1 MNRGIL
7 ALVSSIGCMSA
18 GSLQTLADAMHIP
31 HLFIQRSPA
40 GTPRSA
46 CPQTSRMPGTDDYTL
61 MVRPPVYLNEV
72 IMQVVSEY
80 SWQKFILFYDSDF
93 DIRGIED
100 FLDRTSQQGMDVSL
114 QKVESNINMMITS
127 LFRTM
132 RVEELHRYRD
142 TLRRAVLF
150 MSPTTAKAFIT
161 EVVETNLVAFDC
173 HWILINEEISDYDLQ
188 ELVMKSIGR
197 LTLVRQ
203 TFPMPQNTTQRCVK
217 HNHRINTSLCDPKN
231 PKSQQ
236 LEITNRYIYDTVL
249 LLANTFHRKLEDRK
263 WHSMASLSCIRK
275 NSKPWQGG
283 KSMLDTVKKFGV
295 SGLTS
300 FLEFTDNGTNP
311 NIFFEILGTNYG
323 EDRGRGVSRGRWEI
337 GERVKGAGSGRGGD
351 AGKMCG
357 AGEEGGEGEKKL
369 KGNTE
374 EHGGREERTL
384 ATWDPVHGLN
394 GTLTDR
400 KLENNMRGVVLRVVT
415 VLCTQK
421 NQRLV
426 TVVTSA
432 GMSDFNLLL
441 YSKSVLCLVFRPSF
455 IRLCRDVERGQFES
469 LRSQFVMV
477 SENVLGKPKKY
488 QGYSI
493 DVLDALSNY
502 LGFKYEI
509 YVAPDHKYGSLQP
522 DGQWN
527 GLMGELV
534 FKRADVGL
542 SALTITPE
550 RESVVDF
557 TTRYMDYSVGVLLR
571 KAERTVDMFACLAP
585 FDLSLWACIAG
596 TVLLVGILVYLLN
609 WLNPPRLPM
618 GSVSSTTLYNS
629 MWFVYGSFVQ
639 QGGEVPYTTLATR
652 MMMGVWWMFALIVIS
667 SYTANLAA
675 FLTITRI
682 ENSIQSL
689 QDLSKQTELPYG
701 TVLDSAVYD
710 QVRSKAMNPFE
721 RDPMYSQMWRMI
733 NRTGGGENNV
743 EESKEGIRKVKYG
756 RFGFVWDAAVLEY
769 VANNDEDCSFY
780 TVSSNAPDRGYGI
793 AMQHGS
799 PYRDIFSQ
807 RILELQQ
814 NGDMDILKLKW
825 WPRDSPC
832 DLYSSVQSRQRGNA
846 LDIHSFAGVFCVLA
860 AGVVLSCLIAMVES
874 WWSRRKGSRVPSK
887 EVGGRIGDRTEESW
901 YRERQAADPCPHS
914 PNEHPLALGGQTQN
928 QTSSTANT
936 TVSTATHYQPP
947 ACCDIPCALIVQH
960 SYEPANPSEL
970 APKMRMTTFT
980 TSPPTPSLC
989 TEDESPHKQFSTS
1002 SVDLTPLDMDA
1013 LPAARQALEQISD
1026 FRNTHI
1032 TTTTFIPEQ
1041 IQTLSRSLSAKAAA
1055 GFSAGFGS
1063 GGGGVLQDHRT
1074 GGVGPFRQRA
1084 PNGGF
1089 FRSPIKT
1096 MSSIPYQP
1104 TGPGPNFGYGN
1115 DPDRGTSI

>member
-46 CPQTSRMPGTDDYTL
+46 CPPTSRLPGTDDYTL

-150 MSPTTAKAFIT
+150 MSPATAKAFIT

-197 LTLVRQ
+197 LTVVRQ

-231 PKSQQ
+231 PKAQQ

-300 FLEFTDNGTNP
+300 FLEFTENGSNP

-323 EDRGRGVSRGRWEI
+323 EDRGRGVSR
-337 GERVKGAGSGRGGD
+337 
-351 AGKMCG
+351 
-357 AGEEGGEGEKKL
+357 
-369 KGNTE
+369 
-374 EHGGREERTL
+374 L

-415 VLCTQK
+415 VLEE
-421 NQRLV
+421 
-426 TVVTSA
+426 
-432 GMSDFNLLL
+432 
-441 YSKSVLCLVFRPSF
+441 P
-455 IRLCRDVERGQFES
+455 
-469 LRSQFVMV
+469 FVMV

-488 QGYSI
+488 QGFSI

-534 FKRADVGL
+534 FK
-542 SALTITPE
+542 
-550 RESVVDF
+550 
-557 TTRYMDYSVGVLLR
+557 
-571 KAERTVDMFACLAP
+571 
-585 FDLSLWACIAG
+585 
-596 TVLLVGILVYLLN
+596 
-609 WLNPPRLPM
+609 
-618 GSVSSTTLYNS
+618 
-629 MWFVYGSFVQ
+629 
-639 QGGEVPYTTLATR
+639 
-652 MMMGVWWMFALIVIS
+652 
-667 SYTANLAA
+667 
-675 FLTITRI
+675 
-682 ENSIQSL
+682 
-689 QDLSKQTELPYG
+689 
-701 TVLDSAVYD
+701 
-710 QVRSKAMNPFE
+710 
-721 RDPMYSQMWRMI
+721 
-733 NRTGGGENNV
+733 
-743 EESKEGIRKVKYG
+743 
-756 RFGFVWDAAVLEY
+756 
-769 VANNDEDCSFY
+769 
-780 TVSSNAPDRGYGI
+780 
-793 AMQHGS
+793 
-799 PYRDIFSQ
+799 
-807 RILELQQ
+807 
-814 NGDMDILKLKW
+814 
-825 WPRDSPC
+825 
-832 DLYSSVQSRQRGNA
+832 
-846 LDIHSFAGVFCVLA
+846 
-860 AGVVLSCLIAMVES
+860 
-874 WWSRRKGSRVPSK
+874 
-887 EVGGRIGDRTEESW
+887 
-901 YRERQAADPCPHS
+901 
-914 PNEHPLALGGQTQN
+914 
-928 QTSSTANT
+928 
-936 TVSTATHYQPP
+936 
-947 ACCDIPCALIVQH
+947 
-960 SYEPANPSEL
+960 
-970 APKMRMTTFT
+970 
-980 TSPPTPSLC
+980 
-989 TEDESPHKQFSTS
+989 
-1002 SVDLTPLDMDA
+1002 
-1013 LPAARQALEQISD
+1013 
-1026 FRNTHI
+1026 
-1032 TTTTFIPEQ
+1032 
-1041 IQTLSRSLSAKAAA
+1041 
-1055 GFSAGFGS
+1055 
-1063 GGGGVLQDHRT
+1063 
-1074 GGVGPFRQRA
+1074 
-1084 PNGGF
+1084 
-1089 FRSPIKT
+1089 
-1096 MSSIPYQP
+1096 
-1104 TGPGPNFGYGN
+1104 
-1115 DPDRGTSI
+1115 

>member
-1 MNRGIL
+1 MLLVAVFWSQEWKSTLSDSIIHIGAIFDESARKDDEVFRLAVADLNLNNEILETEKITISVEFVDGNNPFQAVQEACELMNRGIL

-46 CPQTSRMPGTDDYTL
+46 CPPTSRVPGTDDYTL

-80 SWQKFILFYDSDF
+80 SWQKFVLFYDSDF

-100 FLDRTSQQGMDVSL
+100 FLDSTSQQGMDVSL

-150 MSPTTAKAFIT
+150 MSPATAKAFIT

-203 TFPMPQNTTQRCVK
+203 MFPMPQNTTQRCVK

-231 PKSQQ
+231 PKAQQ

-323 EDRGRGVSRGRWEI
+323 EDRGRGVSR
-337 GERVKGAGSGRGGD
+337 
-351 AGKMCG
+351 
-357 AGEEGGEGEKKL
+357 
-369 KGNTE
+369 
-374 EHGGREERTL
+374 L

-415 VLCTQK
+415 VLEE
-421 NQRLV
+421 
-426 TVVTSA
+426 
-432 GMSDFNLLL
+432 
-441 YSKSVLCLVFRPSF
+441 P
-455 IRLCRDVERGQFES
+455 
-469 LRSQFVMV
+469 FVMV

-488 QGYSI
+488 QGFSI

-733 NRTGGGENNV
+733 NRTGGSDNNV

-780 TVSSNAPDRGYGI
+780 TVSNNAPDRGYGI

-825 WPRDSPC
+825 WPKDSPC
-832 DLYSSVQSRQRGNA
+832 DLYSSVQTRQRGNA

-887 EVGGRIGDRTEESW
+887 EDDKEIDL
-901 YRERQAADPCPHS
+901 
-914 PNEHPLALGGQTQN
+914 EHLHRRVN
-928 QTSSTANT
+928 
-936 TVSTATHYQPP
+936 
-947 ACCDIPCALIVQH
+947 
-960 SYEPANPSEL
+960 
-970 APKMRMTTFT
+970 
-980 TSPPTPSLC
+980 SLC

-1063 GGGGVLQDHRT
+1063 GGSGGGGLQDHRT

>member
-1 MNRGIL
+1 MKVVMLVLLSVVFWSQEWKCAQSDSIIHIGAIFDESARKDDEVFRLAVADLNLNNEILETEKITISVEFVDGNNPFQAVQEACELMNRGIL

-18 GSLQTLADAMHIP
+18 GSLQTLANAMHIP
-31 HLFIQRSPA
+31 HLFIQLSPA
-40 GTPRSA
+40 GTPRSS
-46 CPQTSRMPGTDDYTL
+46 CPPTSRLPGTDDYTL
-61 MVRPPVYLNEV
+61 MVRPPVYLNDV

-93 DIRGIED
+93 DIRGIQD
-100 FLDRTSQQGMDVSL
+100 FLDRTSQHGMDVSL

-150 MSPTTAKAFIT
+150 MSPATAKAFIT

-197 LTLVRQ
+197 LTVVRQ
-203 TFPMPQNTTQRCVK
+203 MFPMPQNTSQRCVK
-217 HNHRINTSLCDPKN
+217 HNHRINTSLCDPKS
-231 PKSQQ
+231 PKAQQ

-300 FLEFTDNGTNP
+300 FLEFTDNGSNP

-323 EDRGRGVSRGRWEI
+323 EDRGRGVSR
-337 GERVKGAGSGRGGD
+337 
-351 AGKMCG
+351 
-357 AGEEGGEGEKKL
+357 
-369 KGNTE
+369 
-374 EHGGREERTL
+374 L
-384 ATWDPVHGLN
+384 ATWNPVHGLN

-415 VLCTQK
+415 VLEE
-421 NQRLV
+421 
-426 TVVTSA
+426 
-432 GMSDFNLLL
+432 
-441 YSKSVLCLVFRPSF
+441 P
-455 IRLCRDVERGQFES
+455 
-469 LRSQFVMV
+469 FVMV

-488 QGYSI
+488 QGFSI

-596 TVLLVGILVYLLN
+596 TVLLIGILVYLLN
-609 WLNPPRLPM
+609 WLNPPRLPV

-733 NRTGGGENNV
+733 NRTGGGDNNV

-780 TVSSNAPDRGYGI
+780 TISSSAPDRGYGM

-814 NGDMDILKLKW
+814 NGDMDILKMKW
-825 WPRDSPC
+825 WPKDSPC
-832 DLYSSVQSRQRGNA
+832 DLYSSVQSWQRGNA
-846 LDIHSFAGVFCVLA
+846 LDINSFAGVFCVLA

-887 EVGGRIGDRTEESW
+887 ET
-901 YRERQAADPCPHS
+901 QADGPSLRPNPDPCPHS
-914 PNEHPLALGGQTQN
+914 PNQRSLTHHSGQN
-928 QTSSTANT
+928 QIPNASSGVAPPTS
-936 TVSTATHYQPP
+936 HYQPP

-960 SYEPANPSEL
+960 SYDPNNPSEIT
-970 APKMRMTTFT
+970 PKMRMTTFT
-980 TSPPTPSLC
+980 TSPPTPR
-989 TEDESPHKQFSTS
+989 TIRRSTWNTYTAG
-1002 SVDLTPLDMDA
+1002 LTACAP
-1013 LPAARQALEQISD
+1013 
-1026 FRNTHI
+1026 
-1032 TTTTFIPEQ
+1032 
-1041 IQTLSRSLSAKAAA
+1041 
-1055 GFSAGFGS
+1055 
-1063 GGGGVLQDHRT
+1063 RT
-1074 GGVGPFRQRA
+1074 RA
-1084 PNGGF
+1084 PISS
-1089 FRSPIKT
+1089 SPPLPLI
-1096 MSSIPYQP
+1096 
-1104 TGPGPNFGYGN
+1104 
-1115 DPDRGTSI
+1115 

>member
-1 MNRGIL
+1 MKVLSVMLLVAVFWSQEWRSALSDSIIHIGAIFDESARKDDEVFRLAVADLNLNNEILETEKITISVEFVDGNNPFQAVQEACELMNRGIL

-31 HLFIQRSPA
+31 HLFIQRSTA
-40 GTPRSA
+40 GTPRSS
-46 CPQTSRMPGTDDYTL
+46 CPPTSRLPGTDDYTL

-80 SWQKFILFYDSDF
+80 SWQKFIVFYDSDF

-150 MSPTTAKAFIT
+150 MSPATAKAFIT

-231 PKSQQ
+231 PRAQQ

-323 EDRGRGVSRGRWEI
+323 EDRGRGVSR
-337 GERVKGAGSGRGGD
+337 
-351 AGKMCG
+351 
-357 AGEEGGEGEKKL
+357 
-369 KGNTE
+369 
-374 EHGGREERTL
+374 L
-384 ATWDPVHGLN
+384 ASWDPVHGLN

-415 VLCTQK
+415 VLEE
-421 NQRLV
+421 
-426 TVVTSA
+426 
-432 GMSDFNLLL
+432 
-441 YSKSVLCLVFRPSF
+441 P
-455 IRLCRDVERGQFES
+455 
-469 LRSQFVMV
+469 FVMV

-488 QGYSI
+488 QGFSI

-596 TVLLVGILVYLLN
+596 TVLLIGILVYLLN

-652 MMMGVWWMFALIVIS
+652 MMMGFWWMFALIVIS

-733 NRTGGGENNV
+733 NRTGGGDNNV

-780 TVSSNAPDRGYGI
+780 TVSNSAPDRGYGI

-825 WPRDSPC
+825 WPKDSPC
-832 DLYSSVQSRQRGNA
+832 DLYSSVQTRQRGSA

-860 AGVVLSCLIAMVES
+860 AGVVLACLIAMVES

-887 EVGGRIGDRTEESW
+887 EDDKEIDL
-901 YRERQAADPCPHS
+901 
-914 PNEHPLALGGQTQN
+914 EHLHRRVN
-928 QTSSTANT
+928 
-936 TVSTATHYQPP
+936 
-947 ACCDIPCALIVQH
+947 
-960 SYEPANPSEL
+960 
-970 APKMRMTTFT
+970 
-980 TSPPTPSLC
+980 SLC

-1063 GGGGVLQDHRT
+1063 GGGLQDHRT

>member
-1 MNRGIL
+1 MKVISAMLLIAVFWSQGWNSALSDSIIHIGAIFDESARKDDEVFRLAVADLNLNNEILETEKITISVEFVDGNNPFQAVQEACELMNRGIL

-40 GTPRSA
+40 GTPRST
-46 CPQTSRMPGTDDYTL
+46 CPPTSRVPGTDDYTL

-80 SWQKFILFYDSDF
+80 SWQKFVLFYDSDF

-100 FLDRTSQQGMDVSL
+100 FLDHTSQQGMDVSL
-114 QKVESNINMMITS
+114 QKVESNINTMINS
-127 LFRTM
+127 LFRTL

-150 MSPTTAKAFIT
+150 MSPATAKAFIA
-161 EVVETNLVAFDC
+161 EVVETNLVGFDC

-217 HNHRINTSLCDPKN
+217 HNHRINTSLCDPKS
-231 PKSQQ
+231 PKAQQ

-300 FLEFTDNGTNP
+300 FLEFTDNGSNP

-323 EDRGRGVSRGRWEI
+323 EDRGRGVSR
-337 GERVKGAGSGRGGD
+337 
-351 AGKMCG
+351 
-357 AGEEGGEGEKKL
+357 
-369 KGNTE
+369 
-374 EHGGREERTL
+374 L

-415 VLCTQK
+415 VLE
-421 NQRLV
+421 
-426 TVVTSA
+426 
-432 GMSDFNLLL
+432 D
-441 YSKSVLCLVFRPSF
+441 P
-455 IRLCRDVERGQFES
+455 
-469 LRSQFVMV
+469 FVMM

-488 QGYSI
+488 QGFSI

-509 YVAPDHKYGSLQP
+509 YVAVKYGSLQP

-534 FKRADVGL
+534 SKRADVGL

-710 QVRSKAMNPFE
+710 HVRSKAMNPFE

-733 NRTGGGENNV
+733 NRTGGADNNV
-743 EESKEGIRKVKYG
+743 ETSKDGVEKVKNSH
-756 RFGFVWDAAVLEY
+756 FGFVWDTAVLEY
-769 VANNDEDCSFY
+769 FANKEEDCSFY

-793 AMQHGS
+793 AMQDGS

-825 WPRDSPC
+825 WPKDSPC
-832 DLYSSVQSRQRGNA
+832 DPYSSVQTRQRSNA

-887 EVGGRIGDRTEESW
+887 EDDKEIDL
-901 YRERQAADPCPHS
+901 
-914 PNEHPLALGGQTQN
+914 EHLHRRVN
-928 QTSSTANT
+928 
-936 TVSTATHYQPP
+936 
-947 ACCDIPCALIVQH
+947 
-960 SYEPANPSEL
+960 
-970 APKMRMTTFT
+970 
-980 TSPPTPSLC
+980 SLC

-1063 GGGGVLQDHRT
+1063 SGGGGLQDHRT

>member
-1 MNRGIL
+1 GGIKPLLMPVAICHVLSLPLLSTGAIFDESARRDDEVFRLAVADLNLNNEILETEKITISVEFVDGNNPFQAVQEACELMNRGIL

-40 GTPRSA
+40 GTPRST
-46 CPQTSRMPGTDDYTL
+46 CPLTSRLPGADDYTL

-72 IMQVVSEY
+72 ILQVVSEY

-150 MSPTTAKAFIT
+150 MSPATAKAFIT

-197 LTLVRQ
+197 LTVVRQ

-231 PKSQQ
+231 AKAQQ

-263 WHSMASLSCIRK
+263 WHSMASLNCIRK

-323 EDRGRGVSRGRWEI
+323 EDRGRGVNR
-337 GERVKGAGSGRGGD
+337 
-351 AGKMCG
+351 
-357 AGEEGGEGEKKL
+357 
-369 KGNTE
+369 
-374 EHGGREERTL
+374 L
-384 ATWDPVHGLN
+384 ATWDPLHGLN

-415 VLCTQK
+415 VLEE
-421 NQRLV
+421 
-426 TVVTSA
+426 
-432 GMSDFNLLL
+432 
-441 YSKSVLCLVFRPSF
+441 P
-455 IRLCRDVERGQFES
+455 
-469 LRSQFVMV
+469 FVMV

-509 YVAPDHKYGSLQP
+509 YVTSDHKYGSLQP

-527 GLMGELV
+527 GLIGELV
-534 FKRADVGL
+534 SKRADVGL

-596 TVLLVGILVYLLN
+596 TVLLIGILVYLLN

-618 GSVSSTTLYNS
+618 GSMSSTTLYNS

-733 NRTGGGENNV
+733 NRTGDGNV
-743 EESKEGIRKVKYG
+743 DESKEGVRKVKYG
-756 RFGFVWDAAVLEY
+756 HFGFVWDTAVLEY
-769 VANNDEDCSFY
+769 IANNDEDCSFY

-825 WPRDSPC
+825 WPKDSPC
-832 DLYSSVQSRQRGNA
+832 DLYSSVQMRQNGNA

-860 AGVVLSCLIAMVES
+860 AGVVISCLIAIVES

-887 EVGGRIGDRTEESW
+887 EDDKEIDL
-901 YRERQAADPCPHS
+901 
-914 PNEHPLALGGQTQN
+914 EHLHRRVN
-928 QTSSTANT
+928 
-936 TVSTATHYQPP
+936 
-947 ACCDIPCALIVQH
+947 
-960 SYEPANPSEL
+960 
-970 APKMRMTTFT
+970 
-980 TSPPTPSLC
+980 SLC

-1002 SVDLTPLDMDA
+1002 SADLTPLDMDA

-1055 GFSAGFGS
+1055 AGFSTGFTS
-1063 GGGGVLQDHRT
+1063 GGGVLQDHRT

>member
-1 MNRGIL
+1 MKVISAMLLVAVFWSQEWKSVLSDSIIHIGAIFDESARKDDEVFRLAVADLNLNNEILETEKITISVEFVDGNNPFQAVQEACELMNRGIL

-46 CPQTSRMPGTDDYTL
+46 CPPTSRVPGTDDYTL

-150 MSPTTAKAFIT
+150 MSPATAKAFIT

-231 PKSQQ
+231 PKAQQ

-323 EDRGRGVSRGRWEI
+323 EDRGRGVSR
-337 GERVKGAGSGRGGD
+337 
-351 AGKMCG
+351 
-357 AGEEGGEGEKKL
+357 
-369 KGNTE
+369 
-374 EHGGREERTL
+374 L

-415 VLCTQK
+415 VLEE
-421 NQRLV
+421 
-426 TVVTSA
+426 
-432 GMSDFNLLL
+432 
-441 YSKSVLCLVFRPSF
+441 P
-455 IRLCRDVERGQFES
+455 
-469 LRSQFVMV
+469 FVMV

-488 QGYSI
+488 QGFSI

-733 NRTGGGENNV
+733 NRTGGGDNNV

-780 TVSSNAPDRGYGI
+780 TVSNSAPDRGYGI

-825 WPRDSPC
+825 WPKDSPC
-832 DLYSSVQSRQRGNA
+832 DLYSSVQTRQRGNA

-887 EVGGRIGDRTEESW
+887 EDDKEIDL
-901 YRERQAADPCPHS
+901 
-914 PNEHPLALGGQTQN
+914 EHLHRRVN
-928 QTSSTANT
+928 
-936 TVSTATHYQPP
+936 
-947 ACCDIPCALIVQH
+947 
-960 SYEPANPSEL
+960 
-970 APKMRMTTFT
+970 
-980 TSPPTPSLC
+980 SLC

-1063 GGGGVLQDHRT
+1063 GGGGGGGLQDHRT

>member
-1 MNRGIL
+1 MKVISVMLLVAVFWSQEWKSALSDSIIHIGAIFDESARKDDEVFRLAVADLNLNNEILETEKITISVEFVDGNNPFQAVQEACELMNRGIL

-40 GTPRSA
+40 GSPRSS
-46 CPQTSRMPGTDDYTL
+46 CPQTSRVPGTDDYTL

-80 SWQKFILFYDSDF
+80 SWQKFIVFYDSDF

-127 LFRTM
+127 MFRTM

-150 MSPTTAKAFIT
+150 MSPATAKAFIT

-173 HWILINEEISDYDLQ
+173 HWILINEELSDYDLQ

-203 TFPMPQNTTQRCVK
+203 TFPMPQNATQRCVK

-236 LEITNRYIYDTVL
+236 LEITNRYIYDSVL

-300 FLEFTDNGTNP
+300 FLEFTDNGSNP

-323 EDRGRGVSRGRWEI
+323 EDRGRGVSR
-337 GERVKGAGSGRGGD
+337 
-351 AGKMCG
+351 
-357 AGEEGGEGEKKL
+357 
-369 KGNTE
+369 
-374 EHGGREERTL
+374 L

-415 VLCTQK
+415 VLEE
-421 NQRLV
+421 
-426 TVVTSA
+426 
-432 GMSDFNLLL
+432 
-441 YSKSVLCLVFRPSF
+441 P
-455 IRLCRDVERGQFES
+455 
-469 LRSQFVMV
+469 FVMV

-571 KAERTVDMFACLAP
+571 KAERTMDMFACLAP

-596 TVLLVGILVYLLN
+596 TVLLIGILVYLLN

-652 MMMGVWWMFALIVIS
+652 MMMGFWWMFALIVIS

-733 NRTGGGENNV
+733 NRTGAGENNV

-780 TVSSNAPDRGYGI
+780 TASNSAPDRGYGI

-825 WPRDSPC
+825 WPKDSPC
-832 DLYSSVQSRQRGNA
+832 DLYSSVQTRQRGSA
-846 LDIHSFAGVFCVLA
+846 LDIQSFAGVFCVLA

-874 WWSRRKGSRVPSK
+874 WWTRRKGSRVPSK
-887 EVGGRIGDRTEESW
+887 EDDKEIDL
-901 YRERQAADPCPHS
+901 
-914 PNEHPLALGGQTQN
+914 EHLHRRVN
-928 QTSSTANT
+928 
-936 TVSTATHYQPP
+936 
-947 ACCDIPCALIVQH
+947 
-960 SYEPANPSEL
+960 
-970 APKMRMTTFT
+970 
-980 TSPPTPSLC
+980 SLC

-1063 GGGGVLQDHRT
+1063 GGVLQDHRT

>member
-1 MNRGIL
+1 MKVFPAVLFLITFWSLEWAPVLPDSIIHIGAIFDESAKKDDEVFRMAVADLNLNNQILETEKITISVEFVDGNNPFQAVQEACELMNRGIL

-18 GSLQTLADAMHIP
+18 GSLQSLADAMHIP
-31 HLFIQRSPA
+31 HLFIQRAPG
-40 GTPRSA
+40 GTPRSS
-46 CPQTSRMPGTDDYTL
+46 CPPTSHAQPDDYTL
-61 MVRPPVYLNEV
+61 FVRPPVYLNDV
-72 IMQVVSEY
+72 IFQVVMEY
-80 SWQKFILFYDSDF
+80 TWQKFIIFYDTDY
-93 DIRGIED
+93 DIRGIQN
-100 FLDRTSQQGMDVSL
+100 FLDQTSQQGMDVSL
-114 QKVESNINMMITS
+114 QKVESNINMMITGM
-127 LFRTM
+127 FRTM

-150 MSPTTAKAFIT
+150 MSPATAKAFIT

-173 HWILINEEISDYDLQ
+173 HWIIINEEISDMDVQ

-203 TFPMPQNTTQRCVK
+203 TFLLPQNTSQRCARN
-217 HNHRINTSLCDPKN
+217 NHRIDNSLCDPKD
-231 PKSQQ
+231 PKAHT

-275 NSKPWQGG
+275 GSKPWQGG
-283 KSMLDTVKKFGV
+283 KSMLDTVKKGGV

-300 FLEFTDNGTNP
+300 LLEFNDNGSNP
-311 NIFFEILGTNYG
+311 NIYFEILGTNYG
-323 EDRGRGVSRGRWEI
+323 EDRGRGVSR
-337 GERVKGAGSGRGGD
+337 
-351 AGKMCG
+351 
-357 AGEEGGEGEKKL
+357 
-369 KGNTE
+369 
-374 EHGGREERTL
+374 L

-415 VLCTQK
+415 VLEE
-421 NQRLV
+421 
-426 TVVTSA
+426 
-432 GMSDFNLLL
+432 
-441 YSKSVLCLVFRPSF
+441 P
-455 IRLCRDVERGQFES
+455 
-469 LRSQFVMV
+469 FVMV

-488 QGYSI
+488 QGFSI
-493 DVLDALSNY
+493 DVLDALANY

-509 YVAPDHKYGSLQP
+509 YVAPDHKYGSQQA
-522 DGQWN
+522 DGAWN

-557 TTRYMDYSVGVLLR
+557 TTRYMDYSVGVLLK
-571 KAERTVDMFACLAP
+571 KAERTVDIFACLAP

-596 TVLLVGILVYLLN
+596 TVLLVGTLVYLLN

-652 MMMGVWWMFALIVIS
+652 MMMGVWWLFALIVIS

-675 FLTITRI
+675 FLTISRI

-689 QDLSKQTELPYG
+689 QDLAKQTDLPYG

-710 QVRSKAMNPFE
+710 QVRSKGINPFE

-733 NRTGGGENNV
+733 NRTGGAENNV

-756 RFGFVWDAAVLEY
+756 RFAFVWDAAVLEY
-769 VANNDEDCSFY
+769 VAINDEDCSLY
-780 TVSSNAPDRGYGI
+780 TVSNSVADRGYGI

-825 WPRDSPC
+825 WPQDSPC
-832 DLYSSVQSRQRGNA
+832 DLYSPVGTRKTGSA
-846 LDIHSFAGVFCVLA
+846 LDIHSFAGVFFVLA
-860 AGVVLSCLIAMVES
+860 AGVVLSCLIATVET
-874 WWSRRKGSRVPSK
+874 WWTRRKGSRVPSK
-887 EVGGRIGDRTEESW
+887 ELSHVRVCFPDVTLPFTQR
-901 YRERQAADPCPHS
+901 HS
-914 PNEHPLALGGQTQN
+914 
-928 QTSSTANT
+928 
-936 TVSTATHYQPP
+936 
-947 ACCDIPCALIVQH
+947 
-960 SYEPANPSEL
+960 
-970 APKMRMTTFT
+970 
-980 TSPPTPSLC
+980 SL
-989 TEDESPHKQFSTS
+989 
-1002 SVDLTPLDMDA
+1002 
-1013 LPAARQALEQISD
+1013 R
-1026 FRNTHI
+1026 
-1032 TTTTFIPEQ
+1032 
-1041 IQTLSRSLSAKAAA
+1041 SRSI
-1055 GFSAGFGS
+1055 
-1063 GGGGVLQDHRT
+1063 
-1074 GGVGPFRQRA
+1074 
-1084 PNGGF
+1084 
-1089 FRSPIKT
+1089 PIL
-1096 MSSIPYQP
+1096 
-1104 TGPGPNFGYGN
+1104 
-1115 DPDRGTSI
+1115 DPDIHT

>member
-1 MNRGIL
+1 MKVISAVLLVAVFWSQEWKSALSDSIIHIGAIFDESARKDDEVFRLAVADLNLNNEILETEKITISVEFVDGNNPFQAVQEACELMNRGIL

-31 HLFIQRSPA
+31 HLFIQRSTA

-46 CPQTSRMPGTDDYTL
+46 CPLTSRLPGTDDYTL

-150 MSPTTAKAFIT
+150 MSPATAKAFIT

-217 HNHRINTSLCDPKN
+217 HNHRINNSLCDPKN
-231 PKSQQ
+231 PRSQQ

-275 NSKPWQGG
+275 TSKPWQGG

-323 EDRGRGVSRGRWEI
+323 EDRGRGVSR
-337 GERVKGAGSGRGGD
+337 
-351 AGKMCG
+351 
-357 AGEEGGEGEKKL
+357 
-369 KGNTE
+369 
-374 EHGGREERTL
+374 L

-415 VLCTQK
+415 VLEE
-421 NQRLV
+421 
-426 TVVTSA
+426 
-432 GMSDFNLLL
+432 
-441 YSKSVLCLVFRPSF
+441 P
-455 IRLCRDVERGQFES
+455 
-469 LRSQFVMV
+469 FVMV

-596 TVLLVGILVYLLN
+596 TVLLIGILVYLLN

-652 MMMGVWWMFALIVIS
+652 MMMGFWWMFALIVIS

-780 TVSSNAPDRGYGI
+780 TVSNTAPDRGYGI

-825 WPRDSPC
+825 WPKDSPC
-832 DLYSSVQSRQRGNA
+832 DLYGSVQTRQRGNA

-887 EVGGRIGDRTEESW
+887 ETQADGPSA
-901 YRERQAADPCPHS
+901 RQAADPCPHS
-914 PNEHPLALGGQTQN
+914 PNEHPLGLGGQTQN
-928 QTSSTANT
+928 QTPNTANT
-936 TVSTATHYQPP
+936 NVPTATHYQPP

-960 SYEPANPSEL
+960 SYEPTNPSEL

-980 TSPPTPSLC
+980 TSPPTPRTIRRSTWSTYTAGLTAC
-989 TEDESPHKQFSTS
+989 APRMKAPTS
-1002 SVDLTPLDMDA
+1002 SSPPL
-1013 LPAARQALEQISD
+1013 P
-1026 FRNTHI
+1026 
-1032 TTTTFIPEQ
+1032 
-1041 IQTLSRSLSAKAAA
+1041 
-1055 GFSAGFGS
+1055 
-1063 GGGGVLQDHRT
+1063 
-1074 GGVGPFRQRA
+1074 
-1084 PNGGF
+1084 
-1089 FRSPIKT
+1089 
-1096 MSSIPYQP
+1096 SI
-1104 TGPGPNFGYGN
+1104 
-1115 DPDRGTSI
+1115 

>member
-1 MNRGIL
+1 MRVLWAMLLMAVIWSHEWKCALSDSIIHIGAIFDKSARKDDEVFRLAVADLNLNNEILETEKITISVEFVDGNNPFQAVQEACELMNRGIL

-31 HLFIQRSPA
+31 HLFIQRSTG
-40 GTPRSA
+40 GTPRSD
-46 CPQTSRMPGTDDYTL
+46 CPPTSRSPGADDYTL
-61 MVRPPVYLNEV
+61 MVRPPIYLNEV

-80 SWQKFILFYDSDF
+80 SWQKFVLFYDSDY

-100 FLDRTSQQGMDVSL
+100 FLDRASHQGMDVSL
-114 QKVESNINMMITS
+114 QKVESNVNMMITS

-150 MSPTTAKAFIT
+150 MSPATAKAFIS

-188 ELVMKSIGR
+188 ELVMKSVGR

-231 PKSQQ
+231 AKAQQ

-275 NSKPWQGG
+275 NTKPWQGG

-300 FLEFTDNGTNP
+300 FLEFTNNGTNP

-323 EDRGRGVSRGRWEI
+323 EDRGRGVSR
-337 GERVKGAGSGRGGD
+337 
-351 AGKMCG
+351 
-357 AGEEGGEGEKKL
+357 
-369 KGNTE
+369 
-374 EHGGREERTL
+374 L

-415 VLCTQK
+415 VLEE
-421 NQRLV
+421 
-426 TVVTSA
+426 
-432 GMSDFNLLL
+432 
-441 YSKSVLCLVFRPSF
+441 P
-455 IRLCRDVERGQFES
+455 
-469 LRSQFVMV
+469 FVMV

-488 QGYSI
+488 QGFSI

-509 YVAPDHKYGSLQP
+509 YIAPDHKYGSLQL

-571 KAERTVDMFACLAP
+571 KAERTVDIFACLAP

-733 NRTGGGENNV
+733 NRTGGADNNV

-756 RFGFVWDAAVLEY
+756 RFGFVWDSAVLEY

-780 TVSSNAPDRGYGI
+780 TVGSNAPDRGYGI

-825 WPRDSPC
+825 WPKDSPC
-832 DLYSSVQSRQRGNA
+832 ELYSSMQSGHSNA

-887 EVGGRIGDRTEESW
+887 EDDKEIDL
-901 YRERQAADPCPHS
+901 
-914 PNEHPLALGGQTQN
+914 EHLHRRVN
-928 QTSSTANT
+928 
-936 TVSTATHYQPP
+936 
-947 ACCDIPCALIVQH
+947 
-960 SYEPANPSEL
+960 
-970 APKMRMTTFT
+970 
-980 TSPPTPSLC
+980 SLC

-1002 SVDLTPLDMDA
+1002 SVDLTPLDMDT

-1041 IQTLSRSLSAKAAA
+1041 IQTLSRTLSAKAAA

-1063 GGGGVLQDHRT
+1063 GGAGGVLQDHRT

>member
-1 MNRGIL
+1 
-7 ALVSSIGCMSA
+7 
-18 GSLQTLADAMHIP
+18 
-31 HLFIQRSPA
+31 
-40 GTPRSA
+40 
-46 CPQTSRMPGTDDYTL
+46 
-61 MVRPPVYLNEV
+61 
-72 IMQVVSEY
+72 
-80 SWQKFILFYDSDF
+80 
-93 DIRGIED
+93 
-100 FLDRTSQQGMDVSL
+100 
-114 QKVESNINMMITS
+114 
-127 LFRTM
+127 
-132 RVEELHRYRD
+132 
-142 TLRRAVLF
+142 
-150 MSPTTAKAFIT
+150 
-161 EVVETNLVAFDC
+161 
-173 HWILINEEISDYDLQ
+173 
-188 ELVMKSIGR
+188 MKSIGR

-203 TFPMPQNTTQRCVK
+203 TFPMPLNTTQRCVK

-231 PKSQQ
+231 PKAQQ

-323 EDRGRGVSRGRWEI
+323 EDRGRGVSR
-337 GERVKGAGSGRGGD
+337 
-351 AGKMCG
+351 
-357 AGEEGGEGEKKL
+357 
-369 KGNTE
+369 
-374 EHGGREERTL
+374 L

-415 VLCTQK
+415 VLEE
-421 NQRLV
+421 
-426 TVVTSA
+426 
-432 GMSDFNLLL
+432 
-441 YSKSVLCLVFRPSF
+441 P
-455 IRLCRDVERGQFES
+455 
-469 LRSQFVMV
+469 FVMV

-488 QGYSI
+488 QGFSI
-493 DVLDALSNY
+493 DVLDALANY

-571 KAERTVDMFACLAP
+571 KAERTMDMFACLAP

-652 MMMGVWWMFALIVIS
+652 MMMGFWWMFALIVIS

-733 NRTGGGENNV
+733 NRTGGADNNV

-769 VANNDEDCSFY
+769 VANNDDDCSFY
-780 TVSSNAPDRGYGI
+780 TVSNNAPDRGYGI

-807 RILELQQ
+807 R
-814 NGDMDILKLKW
+814 
-825 WPRDSPC
+825 
-832 DLYSSVQSRQRGNA
+832 
-846 LDIHSFAGVFCVLA
+846 
-860 AGVVLSCLIAMVES
+860 
-874 WWSRRKGSRVPSK
+874 
-887 EVGGRIGDRTEESW
+887 
-901 YRERQAADPCPHS
+901 
-914 PNEHPLALGGQTQN
+914 
-928 QTSSTANT
+928 
-936 TVSTATHYQPP
+936 
-947 ACCDIPCALIVQH
+947 
-960 SYEPANPSEL
+960 
-970 APKMRMTTFT
+970 
-980 TSPPTPSLC
+980 
-989 TEDESPHKQFSTS
+989 
-1002 SVDLTPLDMDA
+1002 
-1013 LPAARQALEQISD
+1013 
-1026 FRNTHI
+1026 
-1032 TTTTFIPEQ
+1032 
-1041 IQTLSRSLSAKAAA
+1041 
-1055 GFSAGFGS
+1055 
-1063 GGGGVLQDHRT
+1063 
-1074 GGVGPFRQRA
+1074 
-1084 PNGGF
+1084 
-1089 FRSPIKT
+1089 
-1096 MSSIPYQP
+1096 
-1104 TGPGPNFGYGN
+1104 
-1115 DPDRGTSI
+1115 

>member
-1 MNRGIL
+1 MKVVSAVLFLAIFWSQEWEPVLSDSIIHIGAIFDESARKDDEVFRMAVADLNLNNEILETEKITISVEFVDGNNPFQAVQEACELMNRGIL
-7 ALVSSIGCMSA
+7 ALISSVGCMSA

-31 HLFIQRSPA
+31 HLFIQRAPA
-40 GTPRSA
+40 GTPRSS
-46 CPQTSRMPGTDDYTL
+46 CPLVSRVRQDDYTL
-61 MVRPPVYLNEV
+61 FVRPPVYLNDV
-72 IMQVVSEY
+72 ILQVVNEY
-80 SWQKFILFYDSDF
+80 SWQKFIIFYDQEY
-93 DIRGIED
+93 DIRGIQD
-100 FLDRTSQQGMDVSL
+100 FLDKTSQQGMDVSL

-127 LFRTM
+127 MFRTM

-150 MSPTTAKAFIT
+150 MSPVTAKAFIT
-161 EVVETNLVAFDC
+161 EVVETNLMAFDC
-173 HWILINEEISDYDLQ
+173 HWIIINEEISDQDVQ

-197 LTLVRQ
+197 LTLIRQ
-203 TFPMPQNTTQRCVK
+203 TFPLPQNTSQRCVK
-217 HNHRINTSLCDPKN
+217 HNHRINTSLCDPKD
-231 PKSQQ
+231 PKAQT

-263 WHSMASLSCIRK
+263 WHSMASLTCIRK

-283 KSMLDTVKKFGV
+283 RPMLDNVKKSGV
-295 SGLTS
+295 SGLTG

-311 NIFFEILGTNYG
+311 NIYFEILGTNYG
-323 EDRGRGVSRGRWEI
+323 EDRGRGVS
-337 GERVKGAGSGRGGD
+337 K
-351 AGKMCG
+351 
-357 AGEEGGEGEKKL
+357 
-369 KGNTE
+369 
-374 EHGGREERTL
+374 L

-415 VLCTQK
+415 VLEE
-421 NQRLV
+421 
-426 TVVTSA
+426 
-432 GMSDFNLLL
+432 
-441 YSKSVLCLVFRPSF
+441 P
-455 IRLCRDVERGQFES
+455 
-469 LRSQFVMV
+469 FVMV

-493 DVLDALSNY
+493 DVLDSLSNY

-509 YVAPDHKYGSLQP
+509 YVAPDHKYGSQQS
-522 DGQWN
+522 DGVWN

-534 FKRADVGL
+534 AKRADVGL

-550 RESVVDF
+550 RESAVDF

-618 GSVSSTTLYNS
+618 GAVSSTTFYNS

-652 MMMGVWWMFALIVIS
+652 MMMGVWWLFALIVIS

-701 TVLDSAVYD
+701 TVLDSAVYE

-733 NRTGGGENNV
+733 NRTGGAENNV
-743 EESKEGIRKVKYG
+743 DESKEGIRKVKYG
-756 RFGFVWDAAVLEY
+756 RFAFVWDSAVLEY
-769 VANNDEDCSFY
+769 MAINDEDCSFY
-780 TVSSNAPDRGYGI
+780 TVGSNAPDRGYGF

-832 DLYSSVQSRQRGNA
+832 DLYSAVHTKHRGSA

-860 AGVVLSCLIAMVES
+860 AGVVLSCVIAMVET
-874 WWSRRKGSRVPSK
+874 WWTRRKGSRVPSK
-887 EVGGRIGDRTEESW
+887 EDDKEIDL
-901 YRERQAADPCPHS
+901 
-914 PNEHPLALGGQTQN
+914 EHLHRRVN
-928 QTSSTANT
+928 
-936 TVSTATHYQPP
+936 
-947 ACCDIPCALIVQH
+947 
-960 SYEPANPSEL
+960 
-970 APKMRMTTFT
+970 
-980 TSPPTPSLC
+980 SLC
-989 TEDESPHKQFSTS
+989 AEDDSPHKQFSTS
-1002 SVDLTPLDMDA
+1002 SIDLTPLDMDSM
-1013 LPAARQALEQISD
+1013 PAARQALEQISD

-1041 IQTLSRSLSAKAAA
+1041 IQTLSRSLSTKAQQ
-1055 GFSAGFGS
+1055 GFAFGP
-1063 GGGGVLQDHRT
+1063 VQDHRT
-1074 GGVGPFRQRA
+1074 GGTFRQRA

-1104 TGPGPNFGYGN
+1104 TPQPNFSYGN

>member
-1 MNRGIL
+1 MKVISAVLLVAVFWSQEWKSALSDSIIHIGAIFDESARKDDEVFRLAVADLNLNNEILETEKITISVEFVDGNNPFQAVQEACELMNRGIL

-31 HLFIQRSPA
+31 HLFIQRSTA

-46 CPQTSRMPGTDDYTL
+46 CPLTSRLPGTDDYTL

-150 MSPTTAKAFIT
+150 MSPATAKAFIT

-217 HNHRINTSLCDPKN
+217 HNHRINNSLCDPKN
-231 PKSQQ
+231 PRSQQ

-275 NSKPWQGG
+275 TSKPWQGG

-323 EDRGRGVSRGRWEI
+323 EDRGRGVSR
-337 GERVKGAGSGRGGD
+337 
-351 AGKMCG
+351 
-357 AGEEGGEGEKKL
+357 
-369 KGNTE
+369 
-374 EHGGREERTL
+374 L

-415 VLCTQK
+415 VLEE
-421 NQRLV
+421 
-426 TVVTSA
+426 
-432 GMSDFNLLL
+432 
-441 YSKSVLCLVFRPSF
+441 P
-455 IRLCRDVERGQFES
+455 
-469 LRSQFVMV
+469 FVMV

-596 TVLLVGILVYLLN
+596 TVLLIGILVYLLN

-652 MMMGVWWMFALIVIS
+652 MMMGFWWMFALIVIS

-780 TVSSNAPDRGYGI
+780 TVSNTAPDRGYGI

-825 WPRDSPC
+825 WPKDSPC
-832 DLYSSVQSRQRGNA
+832 DLYGSVQTRQRGNA

-887 EVGGRIGDRTEESW
+887 ETQADGPSA
-901 YRERQAADPCPHS
+901 RQAADPCPHS
-914 PNEHPLALGGQTQN
+914 PNEHPLGLGGQTQN
-928 QTSSTANT
+928 QTPNTANT
-936 TVSTATHYQPP
+936 NVPTATHYQPP

-960 SYEPANPSEL
+960 SYEPTNPSEL

-980 TSPPTPSLC
+980 TSPPTPRLY
-989 TEDESPHKQFSTS
+989 
-1002 SVDLTPLDMDA
+1002 
-1013 LPAARQALEQISD
+1013 
-1026 FRNTHI
+1026 
-1032 TTTTFIPEQ
+1032 
-1041 IQTLSRSLSAKAAA
+1041 IQ
-1055 GFSAGFGS
+1055 
-1063 GGGGVLQDHRT
+1063 
-1074 GGVGPFRQRA
+1074 
-1084 PNGGF
+1084 
-1089 FRSPIKT
+1089 
-1096 MSSIPYQP
+1096 
-1104 TGPGPNFGYGN
+1104 
-1115 DPDRGTSI
+1115 

>member
-1 MNRGIL
+1 MKVISAVLLVAVFWSQEWKSTLSDSIIHIGAIFDESARKDDEVFRLAVADLNLNNEILETEKITISVEFVDGNNPFQAVQEACELMNRGIL

-46 CPQTSRMPGTDDYTL
+46 CPPTSRVPGTDDYTL

-80 SWQKFILFYDSDF
+80 SWQKFVLFYDSDF

-100 FLDRTSQQGMDVSL
+100 FLDSTSQQGMDVSL

-150 MSPTTAKAFIT
+150 MSPATAKAFIT

-203 TFPMPQNTTQRCVK
+203 MFPMPQNTTQRCVK
-217 HNHRINTSLCDPKN
+217 HNHRINTSLCDLKN
-231 PKSQQ
+231 PKAQQ

-323 EDRGRGVSRGRWEI
+323 EDRGRGVSR
-337 GERVKGAGSGRGGD
+337 
-351 AGKMCG
+351 
-357 AGEEGGEGEKKL
+357 
-369 KGNTE
+369 
-374 EHGGREERTL
+374 L

-415 VLCTQK
+415 VLEE
-421 NQRLV
+421 
-426 TVVTSA
+426 
-432 GMSDFNLLL
+432 
-441 YSKSVLCLVFRPSF
+441 P
-455 IRLCRDVERGQFES
+455 
-469 LRSQFVMV
+469 FVMV

-488 QGYSI
+488 QGFSI

-639 QGGEVPYTTLATR
+639 QGGEVPYSTLATR

-733 NRTGGGENNV
+733 NRTGGGDNNV

-780 TVSSNAPDRGYGI
+780 TVSNNAPDRGYGI

-825 WPRDSPC
+825 WPKDSPC
-832 DLYSSVQSRQRGNA
+832 DLYSSVQTRQRGSA

-887 EVGGRIGDRTEESW
+887 EDDKEIDL
-901 YRERQAADPCPHS
+901 
-914 PNEHPLALGGQTQN
+914 EHLHRRVN
-928 QTSSTANT
+928 
-936 TVSTATHYQPP
+936 
-947 ACCDIPCALIVQH
+947 
-960 SYEPANPSEL
+960 
-970 APKMRMTTFT
+970 
-980 TSPPTPSLC
+980 SLC

-1055 GFSAGFGS
+1055 GFSAGFSSGGS
-1063 GGGGVLQDHRT
+1063 GGGVLQDHRT

>member
-1 MNRGIL
+1 MKVFPAVLFLITFWSLEWEPVLPDSIIHIGAIFDESAKKDDEVFRMAVADLNLNNEILETEKITVSVEFVDGNNPFQAVQEACELMNRGIL

-18 GSLQTLADAMHIP
+18 VSLQSLADAMHIP
-31 HLFIQRSPA
+31 HLFIQRAPT
-40 GTPRSA
+40 GTPRSS
-46 CPQTSRMPGTDDYTL
+46 CPATSRAQPDDYTL
-61 MVRPPVYLNEV
+61 FVRPPVYLNDV
-72 IMQVVSEY
+72 IFQVVMEY
-80 SWQKFILFYDSDF
+80 TWQKFIIFYDTDY
-93 DIRGIED
+93 DIRGIEN
-100 FLDRTSQQGMDVSL
+100 FLDQTSQQGMDVSL
-114 QKVESNINMMITS
+114 QKVESNINMMITGM
-127 LFRTM
+127 FRTM

-150 MSPTTAKAFIT
+150 MSPATAKAFIT

-173 HWILINEEISDYDLQ
+173 HWIIINEEISDMDVQ
-188 ELVMKSIGR
+188 ELVMKSVGR

-203 TFPMPQNTTQRCVK
+203 AFLLPQNTSQRCVRN
-217 HNHRINTSLCDPKN
+217 NHRINTSLCDPKD
-231 PKSQQ
+231 PKAQK
-236 LEITNRYIYDTVL
+236 LEITNRYVYDTVL

-275 NSKPWQGG
+275 GSKPWQGG
-283 KSMLDTVKKFGV
+283 KSMLDTVKKGGV
-295 SGLTS
+295 SGLTRL
-300 FLEFTDNGTNP
+300 LEFNDNGTNP
-311 NIFFEILGTNYG
+311 NIYFEILGTNYG
-323 EDRGRGVSRGRWEI
+323 EDRGRGVSR
-337 GERVKGAGSGRGGD
+337 
-351 AGKMCG
+351 
-357 AGEEGGEGEKKL
+357 
-369 KGNTE
+369 
-374 EHGGREERTL
+374 L
-384 ATWDPVHGLN
+384 ATWDPIHGLN

-415 VLCTQK
+415 VLEE
-421 NQRLV
+421 
-426 TVVTSA
+426 
-432 GMSDFNLLL
+432 
-441 YSKSVLCLVFRPSF
+441 P
-455 IRLCRDVERGQFES
+455 
-469 LRSQFVMV
+469 FVMV
-477 SENVLGKPKKY
+477 SENVLGKPKQY
-488 QGYSI
+488 QGFSI
-493 DVLDALSNY
+493 DVLDALANY

-509 YVAPDHKYGSLQP
+509 YVAPDHKYGSQQA
-522 DGQWN
+522 DGTWN
-527 GLMGELV
+527 GLIGELV
-534 FKRADVGL
+534 SKRADVGL

-652 MMMGVWWMFALIVIS
+652 MMMGVWWLFALIVIS

-675 FLTITRI
+675 FLTISRI

-689 QDLSKQTELPYG
+689 QDLAKQTDLPYG

-710 QVRSKAMNPFE
+710 QVRSKGMNPFE

-733 NRTGGGENNV
+733 NRTGGAENNV

-756 RFGFVWDAAVLEY
+756 RFAFVWDAAVLEY
-769 VANNDEDCSFY
+769 VAINDEDCSLY
-780 TVSSNAPDRGYGI
+780 TVSNNVADRGYGI

-832 DLYSSVQSRQRGNA
+832 DLYSPVGTRKSGSA
-846 LDIHSFAGVFCVLA
+846 LDIHSFAGVFFVLA
-860 AGVVLSCLIAMVES
+860 AGVVLSCLIATVET
-874 WWSRRKGSRVPSK
+874 WWTRRKGSRVPSK
-887 EVGGRIGDRTEESW
+887 EDDKEIDL
-901 YRERQAADPCPHS
+901 
-914 PNEHPLALGGQTQN
+914 EHLHHRVN
-928 QTSSTANT
+928 
-936 TVSTATHYQPP
+936 
-947 ACCDIPCALIVQH
+947 
-960 SYEPANPSEL
+960 
-970 APKMRMTTFT
+970 
-980 TSPPTPSLC
+980 SLC

-1002 SVDLTPLDMDA
+1002 SIDLTPLDMDS

-1055 GFSAGFGS
+1055 GFAFGA
-1063 GGGGVLQDHRT
+1063 VQDHRT
-1074 GGVGPFRQRA
+1074 GGPFRQRA

-1104 TGPGPNFGYGN
+1104 TPAPNFSYGN

>member
-1 MNRGIL
+1 MTIIALKFILHFYFWAIFDESAKKDDEVFRMAVADLNLNNEILETEKITVSVEFVDGNNPFQAVQEACELMNRGIL

-18 GSLQTLADAMHIP
+18 GSLQSLADAMHIP
-31 HLFIQRSPA
+31 HLFIQRAPA
-40 GTPRSA
+40 GTPRSS
-46 CPQTSRMPGTDDYTL
+46 CPSTSHPQPDDYTL
-61 MVRPPVYLNEV
+61 FVRPPVYLNDV
-72 IMQVVSEY
+72 IFQVVMEY
-80 SWQKFILFYDSDF
+80 TWQKFIIFYDTDY
-93 DIRGIED
+93 DIRGIEN
-100 FLDRTSQQGMDVSL
+100 FLDQTSQQGMDVSL
-114 QKVESNINMMITS
+114 QKVESNINMMITGM
-127 LFRTM
+127 FRTM

-150 MSPTTAKAFIT
+150 MSPATAKAFIT

-173 HWILINEEISDYDLQ
+173 HWIIINEEISDMDVQ

-203 TFPMPQNTTQRCVK
+203 TFPLSQNSSQRCVRS
-217 HNHRINTSLCDPKN
+217 NHRINTSLCDPKD
-231 PKSQQ
+231 PKAQM

-275 NSKPWQGG
+275 GSKPWQGG
-283 KSMLDTVKKFGV
+283 KSMLDTVKKGGV

-300 FLEFTDNGTNP
+300 LLEFNDNGTNP
-311 NIFFEILGTNYG
+311 NIYFEILGTNYG
-323 EDRGRGVSRGRWEI
+323 EDRGRGVSRLG
-337 GERVKGAGSGRGGD
+337 
-351 AGKMCG
+351 
-357 AGEEGGEGEKKL
+357 
-369 KGNTE
+369 
-374 EHGGREERTL
+374 
-384 ATWDPVHGLN
+384 TWDPIHGLN

-415 VLCTQK
+415 VLEE
-421 NQRLV
+421 
-426 TVVTSA
+426 
-432 GMSDFNLLL
+432 
-441 YSKSVLCLVFRPSF
+441 P
-455 IRLCRDVERGQFES
+455 
-469 LRSQFVMV
+469 FVMV

-488 QGYSI
+488 QGFSI
-493 DVLDALSNY
+493 DVLDALANY

-509 YVAPDHKYGSLQP
+509 YVAPDHKYGSQQA
-522 DGQWN
+522 DGTWN
-527 GLMGELV
+527 GLIGELV

-542 SALTITPE
+542 SALTITPD

-596 TVLLVGILVYLLN
+596 TVLLVGTLVYLLN

-652 MMMGVWWMFALIVIS
+652 MMMGVWWLFALIVIS

-675 FLTITRI
+675 FLTISRI

-689 QDLSKQTELPYG
+689 QDLAKQTDLPYG

-710 QVRSKAMNPFE
+710 QVRSKGMNPFE

-733 NRTGGGENNV
+733 NRTGGAENNV

-756 RFGFVWDAAVLEY
+756 RFAFVWDAAVLEY
-769 VANNDEDCSFY
+769 VAINDEDCSLY
-780 TVSSNAPDRGYGI
+780 TVSNNVADRGYGI

-832 DLYSSVQSRQRGNA
+832 DLYSPVGTRKSGSA
-846 LDIHSFAGVFCVLA
+846 LDIHSFAGVFFVLA
-860 AGVVLSCLIAMVES
+860 AGVVLSCLIATVET
-874 WWSRRKGSRVPSK
+874 WWTRRKGSRVPSK
-887 EVGGRIGDRTEESW
+887 EDDKEIDL
-901 YRERQAADPCPHS
+901 
-914 PNEHPLALGGQTQN
+914 EHLHHRVN
-928 QTSSTANT
+928 
-936 TVSTATHYQPP
+936 
-947 ACCDIPCALIVQH
+947 
-960 SYEPANPSEL
+960 
-970 APKMRMTTFT
+970 
-980 TSPPTPSLC
+980 SLC

-1002 SVDLTPLDMDA
+1002 SIDLTPLDMDS

-1055 GFSAGFGS
+1055 GFAFGT
-1063 GGGGVLQDHRT
+1063 VQDHRT
-1074 GGVGPFRQRA
+1074 GGPFRQRA

-1104 TGPGPNFGYGN
+1104 TPAPNFSYGN

>member
-1 MNRGIL
+1 MKVSSAVLFLFTFWSLEWEPVLPDSIIHIGAIFDESAKKDDEVFRMAVADLNLNNEILETEKITVSVEFVDANNPFQAVQEACELMNRGIL

-18 GSLQTLADAMHIP
+18 GSLQSLADAMHIP
-31 HLFIQRSPA
+31 HLFIQRAPT
-40 GTPRSA
+40 GTPRSS
-46 CPQTSRMPGTDDYTL
+46 CPPTSRAQPDDYTL
-61 MVRPPVYLNEV
+61 FVRPPVYLNDV
-72 IMQVVSEY
+72 IFQVVMEY
-80 SWQKFILFYDSDF
+80 TWQKFIIFYDTDY
-93 DIRGIED
+93 DIRGIEN
-100 FLDRTSQQGMDVSL
+100 FLDQTSQQGMDVSL
-114 QKVESNINMMITS
+114 QKVESNINMMITGM
-127 LFRTM
+127 FRTM

-150 MSPTTAKAFIT
+150 MSPATAKAFIT

-173 HWILINEEISDYDLQ
+173 HWIIINEEISDMDVQ

-203 TFPMPQNTTQRCVK
+203 TFPLPQNSSQRCVRN
-217 HNHRINTSLCDPKN
+217 NHRINTSLCDPKD
-231 PKSQQ
+231 PKAQM

-275 NSKPWQGG
+275 GSKPWQGG
-283 KSMLDTVKKFGV
+283 KSMLDTVKKGGV

-300 FLEFTDNGTNP
+300 FLEFNDNGINP
-311 NIFFEILGTNYG
+311 NIYFEILGTNYG
-323 EDRGRGVSRGRWEI
+323 EDRGRGVSR
-337 GERVKGAGSGRGGD
+337 
-351 AGKMCG
+351 
-357 AGEEGGEGEKKL
+357 
-369 KGNTE
+369 
-374 EHGGREERTL
+374 L
-384 ATWDPVHGLN
+384 ATWDPIHGLN

-415 VLCTQK
+415 VLEE
-421 NQRLV
+421 
-426 TVVTSA
+426 
-432 GMSDFNLLL
+432 
-441 YSKSVLCLVFRPSF
+441 P
-455 IRLCRDVERGQFES
+455 
-469 LRSQFVMV
+469 FVMV

-488 QGYSI
+488 QGFSI
-493 DVLDALSNY
+493 DVLDALANY

-509 YVAPDHKYGSLQP
+509 YVAPDHKYGSQQA
-522 DGQWN
+522 DGTWN
-527 GLMGELV
+527 GLIGELV

-596 TVLLVGILVYLLN
+596 TVILVGTLVYLLN

-652 MMMGVWWMFALIVIS
+652 MMMGVWWLFALIVIS

-675 FLTITRI
+675 FLTISRI

-689 QDLSKQTELPYG
+689 QDLAKQTDLPYG

-710 QVRSKAMNPFE
+710 QVRSKSLNPFE

-733 NRTGGGENNV
+733 NRTGGAENNV

-756 RFGFVWDAAVLEY
+756 RFAFVWDAAVLEY
-769 VANNDEDCSFY
+769 VAINDEDCSLY
-780 TVSSNAPDRGYGI
+780 TVSNNVADRGYGI

-832 DLYSSVQSRQRGNA
+832 DLYSPVGTRKNGSA
-846 LDIHSFAGVFCVLA
+846 LDIHSFAGVFFVLA
-860 AGVVLSCLIAMVES
+860 AGVVLSCLIATVET
-874 WWSRRKGSRVPSK
+874 WWTRRKGSRVPSK
-887 EVGGRIGDRTEESW
+887 ETQADGPSV
-901 YRERQAADPCPHS
+901 RQDEPCHEP
-914 PNEHPLALGGQTQN
+914 QTDIML
-928 QTSSTANT
+928 TLRPSSNHL
-936 TVSTATHYQPP
+936 SP
-947 ACCDIPCALIVQH
+947 ACCA
-960 SYEPANPSEL
+960 
-970 APKMRMTTFT
+970 
-980 TSPPTPSLC
+980 
-989 TEDESPHKQFSTS
+989 
-1002 SVDLTPLDMDA
+1002 TPLDSK
-1013 LPAARQALEQISD
+1013 LR
-1026 FRNTHI
+1026 H
-1032 TTTTFIPEQ
+1032 TFAIP
-1041 IQTLSRSLSAKAAA
+1041 SRTV
-1055 GFSAGFGS
+1055 FC
-1063 GGGGVLQDHRT
+1063 QH
-1074 GGVGPFRQRA
+1074 
-1084 PNGGF
+1084 
-1089 FRSPIKT
+1089 
-1096 MSSIPYQP
+1096 
-1104 TGPGPNFGYGN
+1104 
-1115 DPDRGTSI
+1115 

>member
-1 MNRGIL
+1 KWHILNRYIYESLSCELMNRGIL

-46 CPQTSRMPGTDDYTL
+46 CPPTSRVPGTDDYTL

-80 SWQKFILFYDSDF
+80 SWQKFVLFYDSDF

-100 FLDRTSQQGMDVSL
+100 FLDSTSQQGMDVSL

-150 MSPTTAKAFIT
+150 MSPATAKAFIT

-203 TFPMPQNTTQRCVK
+203 MFPMPQNTTQRCVK

-231 PKSQQ
+231 PKAQQ

-323 EDRGRGVSRGRWEI
+323 EDRGRGVSR
-337 GERVKGAGSGRGGD
+337 
-351 AGKMCG
+351 
-357 AGEEGGEGEKKL
+357 
-369 KGNTE
+369 
-374 EHGGREERTL
+374 L

-415 VLCTQK
+415 VLEE
-421 NQRLV
+421 
-426 TVVTSA
+426 
-432 GMSDFNLLL
+432 
-441 YSKSVLCLVFRPSF
+441 P
-455 IRLCRDVERGQFES
+455 
-469 LRSQFVMV
+469 FVMV

-488 QGYSI
+488 QGFSI
-493 DVLDALSNY
+493 DVLDALANY

-733 NRTGGGENNV
+733 NRTGGGDNNV

-780 TVSSNAPDRGYGI
+780 TVSNNAPDRGYGI

-825 WPRDSPC
+825 WPKDSPC
-832 DLYSSVQSRQRGNA
+832 DLYSSVQTRQRGNA

-887 EVGGRIGDRTEESW
+887 EDDKEIDL
-901 YRERQAADPCPHS
+901 
-914 PNEHPLALGGQTQN
+914 EHLHRRVN
-928 QTSSTANT
+928 
-936 TVSTATHYQPP
+936 
-947 ACCDIPCALIVQH
+947 
-960 SYEPANPSEL
+960 
-970 APKMRMTTFT
+970 
-980 TSPPTPSLC
+980 SLC

-1063 GGGGVLQDHRT
+1063 GGGGGGGLQDHRT

>member
-1 MNRGIL
+1 MEACELMNRGIL
-7 ALVSSIGCMSA
+7 ALISSVGCMSA

-31 HLFIQRSPA
+31 HLFIQRAPA
-40 GTPRSA
+40 GTPRSS
-46 CPQTSRMPGTDDYTL
+46 CPLVSRVRQDDYTL
-61 MVRPPVYLNEV
+61 FVRPPVYLNDV
-72 IMQVVSEY
+72 ILQVVNEY
-80 SWQKFILFYDSDF
+80 SWQKFIIFYDQEY
-93 DIRGIED
+93 DIRGIQD
-100 FLDRTSQQGMDVSL
+100 FLDKTSQQGMDVSL

-127 LFRTM
+127 MFRTM

-150 MSPTTAKAFIT
+150 MSPVTAKAFIT
-161 EVVETNLVAFDC
+161 EVVETNLMAFDC
-173 HWILINEEISDYDLQ
+173 HWIIINEEISDQDVQ

-197 LTLVRQ
+197 LTLIRQ
-203 TFPMPQNTTQRCVK
+203 TFPLPQNTSQRCVK
-217 HNHRINTSLCDPKN
+217 HNHRINTSLCDPKD
-231 PKSQQ
+231 PKAQT

-263 WHSMASLSCIRK
+263 WHSMASLTCIRK

-283 KSMLDTVKKFGV
+283 RPMLDNVKKSGV
-295 SGLTS
+295 SGLTG

-311 NIFFEILGTNYG
+311 NIYFEILGTNYG
-323 EDRGRGVSRGRWEI
+323 EDRGRGVS
-337 GERVKGAGSGRGGD
+337 K
-351 AGKMCG
+351 
-357 AGEEGGEGEKKL
+357 
-369 KGNTE
+369 
-374 EHGGREERTL
+374 L

-415 VLCTQK
+415 VLEE
-421 NQRLV
+421 
-426 TVVTSA
+426 
-432 GMSDFNLLL
+432 
-441 YSKSVLCLVFRPSF
+441 P
-455 IRLCRDVERGQFES
+455 
-469 LRSQFVMV
+469 FVMV

-493 DVLDALSNY
+493 DVLDSLSNY

-509 YVAPDHKYGSLQP
+509 YVAPDHKYGSQQS
-522 DGQWN
+522 DGVWN

-534 FKRADVGL
+534 AKRADVGL

-550 RESVVDF
+550 RESAVDF

-618 GSVSSTTLYNS
+618 GAVSSTTFYNS

-652 MMMGVWWMFALIVIS
+652 MMMGVWWLFALIVIS

-701 TVLDSAVYD
+701 TVLDSAVYE

-733 NRTGGGENNV
+733 NRTGGAENNV
-743 EESKEGIRKVKYG
+743 DESKEGIRKVKYG
-756 RFGFVWDAAVLEY
+756 RFAFVWDSAVLEY
-769 VANNDEDCSFY
+769 MAINDEDCSFY
-780 TVSSNAPDRGYGI
+780 TVGSNAPDRGYGF

-832 DLYSSVQSRQRGNA
+832 DLYSAVHTKHRGSA

-860 AGVVLSCLIAMVES
+860 AGVVLSCVIAMVET
-874 WWSRRKGSRVPSK
+874 WWTRRKGSRVPSK
-887 EVGGRIGDRTEESW
+887 EDDKEIDL
-901 YRERQAADPCPHS
+901 
-914 PNEHPLALGGQTQN
+914 EHLHRRVN
-928 QTSSTANT
+928 
-936 TVSTATHYQPP
+936 
-947 ACCDIPCALIVQH
+947 
-960 SYEPANPSEL
+960 
-970 APKMRMTTFT
+970 
-980 TSPPTPSLC
+980 SLC
-989 TEDESPHKQFSTS
+989 AEDDSPHKQFSTS
-1002 SVDLTPLDMDA
+1002 SIDLTPLDMDSM
-1013 LPAARQALEQISD
+1013 PAARQALEQISD

-1041 IQTLSRSLSAKAAA
+1041 IQTLSRSLSTKAQQ
-1055 GFSAGFGS
+1055 GFAFGP
-1063 GGGGVLQDHRT
+1063 VQDHRT
-1074 GGVGPFRQRA
+1074 GGTFRQRA

-1104 TGPGPNFGYGN
+1104 TPQPNFSYGN

>member
-1 MNRGIL
+1 VQVFLALMNRGIL
-7 ALVSSIGCMSA
+7 ALISSVGCMSA

-31 HLFIQRSPA
+31 HLFIQRAPA
-40 GTPRSA
+40 GTPRSS
-46 CPQTSRMPGTDDYTL
+46 CPLVSRVRQDDYTL
-61 MVRPPVYLNEV
+61 FVRPPVYLNDV
-72 IMQVVSEY
+72 ILQVVNEY
-80 SWQKFILFYDSDF
+80 SWQKFIIFYDQEY
-93 DIRGIED
+93 DIRGIQD
-100 FLDRTSQQGMDVSL
+100 FLDKTSQQGMDVSL

-127 LFRTM
+127 MFRTM

-150 MSPTTAKAFIT
+150 MSPVTAKAFIT
-161 EVVETNLVAFDC
+161 EVVETNLMAFDC
-173 HWILINEEISDYDLQ
+173 HWIIINEEISDQDVQ

-197 LTLVRQ
+197 LTLIRQ
-203 TFPMPQNTTQRCVK
+203 TFPLPQNTSQRCVK
-217 HNHRINTSLCDPKN
+217 HNHRINTSLCDPKD
-231 PKSQQ
+231 PKAQT

-263 WHSMASLSCIRK
+263 WHSMASLTCIRK

-283 KSMLDTVKKFGV
+283 RPMLDNVKKSGV
-295 SGLTS
+295 SGLTG

-311 NIFFEILGTNYG
+311 NIYFEILGTNYG
-323 EDRGRGVSRGRWEI
+323 EDRGRGVS
-337 GERVKGAGSGRGGD
+337 K
-351 AGKMCG
+351 
-357 AGEEGGEGEKKL
+357 
-369 KGNTE
+369 
-374 EHGGREERTL
+374 L

-415 VLCTQK
+415 VLEE
-421 NQRLV
+421 
-426 TVVTSA
+426 
-432 GMSDFNLLL
+432 
-441 YSKSVLCLVFRPSF
+441 P
-455 IRLCRDVERGQFES
+455 
-469 LRSQFVMV
+469 FVMV

-493 DVLDALSNY
+493 DVLDSLSNY

-509 YVAPDHKYGSLQP
+509 YVAPDHKYGSQQS
-522 DGQWN
+522 DGVWN

-534 FKRADVGL
+534 AKRADVGL

-550 RESVVDF
+550 RESAVDF

-618 GSVSSTTLYNS
+618 GAVSSTTFYNS

-652 MMMGVWWMFALIVIS
+652 MMMGVWWLFALIVIS

-701 TVLDSAVYD
+701 TVLDSAVYE

-733 NRTGGGENNV
+733 NRTGGAENNV
-743 EESKEGIRKVKYG
+743 DESKEGIRKVKYG
-756 RFGFVWDAAVLEY
+756 RFAFVWDSAVLEY
-769 VANNDEDCSFY
+769 MAINDEDCSFY
-780 TVSSNAPDRGYGI
+780 TVGSNAPDRGYGF

-832 DLYSSVQSRQRGNA
+832 DLYSAVHTKHRGSA

-860 AGVVLSCLIAMVES
+860 AGVVLSCVIAMVET
-874 WWSRRKGSRVPSK
+874 WWTRRKGSRVPSK
-887 EVGGRIGDRTEESW
+887 EDDKEIDL
-901 YRERQAADPCPHS
+901 
-914 PNEHPLALGGQTQN
+914 EHLHRRVN
-928 QTSSTANT
+928 
-936 TVSTATHYQPP
+936 
-947 ACCDIPCALIVQH
+947 
-960 SYEPANPSEL
+960 
-970 APKMRMTTFT
+970 
-980 TSPPTPSLC
+980 SLC
-989 TEDESPHKQFSTS
+989 AEDDSPHKQFSTS
-1002 SVDLTPLDMDA
+1002 SIDLTPLDMDSM
-1013 LPAARQALEQISD
+1013 PAARQALEQISD

-1041 IQTLSRSLSAKAAA
+1041 IQTLSRSLSTKAQQ
-1055 GFSAGFGS
+1055 GFAFGP
-1063 GGGGVLQDHRT
+1063 VQDHRT
-1074 GGVGPFRQRA
+1074 GGTFRQRA

-1104 TGPGPNFGYGN
+1104 TPQPNFSYGN

>member
-1 MNRGIL
+1 MRVIWAMLLMAGIWSQEWKCALADSIIHIGAIFDESARKDDEVFRLAVADLNLNNEILETEKITISVEFVDGNNPFQAVQEACELMNRGIL

-31 HLFIQRSPA
+31 HLYIQRSTG

-46 CPQTSRMPGTDDYTL
+46 CPPTSRSHGADDYTL
-61 MVRPPVYLNEV
+61 MVRPAVHLNEV

-80 SWQKFILFYDSDF
+80 SWQKFVLFYDSDF

-100 FLDRTSQQGMDVSL
+100 FLDSASHQGMDVSL
-114 QKVESNINMMITS
+114 QKVESNVNMMITS

-150 MSPTTAKAFIT
+150 MSPATAKAFIS

-188 ELVMKSIGR
+188 DLVLKSVGR
-197 LTLVRQ
+197 LTVVRQ

-231 PKSQQ
+231 TKSQQ
-236 LEITNRYIYDTVL
+236 LEITNRYIYDSVL

-275 NSKPWQGG
+275 NAKPWQGG

-323 EDRGRGVSRGRWEI
+323 EDRGRGVSR
-337 GERVKGAGSGRGGD
+337 
-351 AGKMCG
+351 
-357 AGEEGGEGEKKL
+357 
-369 KGNTE
+369 
-374 EHGGREERTL
+374 L

-415 VLCTQK
+415 VLEE
-421 NQRLV
+421 
-426 TVVTSA
+426 
-432 GMSDFNLLL
+432 
-441 YSKSVLCLVFRPSF
+441 P
-455 IRLCRDVERGQFES
+455 
-469 LRSQFVMV
+469 FVMV

-488 QGYSI
+488 QGFSI
-493 DVLDALSNY
+493 DVLDALANY

-509 YVAPDHKYGSLQP
+509 YIAPDHKYGSLQP

-542 SALTITPE
+542 SALTITSE
-550 RESVVDF
+550 RESAVDF
-557 TTRYMDYSVGVLLR
+557 TMRYMDYSVGVLLR
-571 KAERTVDMFACLAP
+571 KAERTVDIFACLAP

-733 NRTGGGENNV
+733 NRTGGAENNV

-780 TVSSNAPDRGYGI
+780 TVGSNTPDRGYGI

-832 DLYSSVQSRQRGNA
+832 DLYSSAQSRQHSSA

-887 EVGGRIGDRTEESW
+887 EKQADGPSV
-901 YRERQAADPCPHS
+901 RQAADPSPHG
-914 PNEHPLALGGQTQN
+914 PNEHPLVLGAQTQN
-928 QTSSTANT
+928 QTSNASNAT
-936 TVSTATHYQPP
+936 TPAATRYQPP

-960 SYEPANPSEL
+960 SYEPNNPSEL

-980 TSPPTPSLC
+980 TSPPTPRLY
-989 TEDESPHKQFSTS
+989 
-1002 SVDLTPLDMDA
+1002 
-1013 LPAARQALEQISD
+1013 
-1026 FRNTHI
+1026 
-1032 TTTTFIPEQ
+1032 
-1041 IQTLSRSLSAKAAA
+1041 IQ
-1055 GFSAGFGS
+1055 
-1063 GGGGVLQDHRT
+1063 
-1074 GGVGPFRQRA
+1074 
-1084 PNGGF
+1084 
-1089 FRSPIKT
+1089 
-1096 MSSIPYQP
+1096 
-1104 TGPGPNFGYGN
+1104 
-1115 DPDRGTSI
+1115 